1 MAFTKNTYSITL
13 DIKRRSP
20 QRPLLVEGDTAVQL
34 NVHLTD
40 DANPMDITG
49 LYVRVVF
56 RRSDGR
62 TVLVSESDDPLMLTV
77 TKDEGKVVID
87 VPRTC
92 YRDGDNFMEIQ
103 ILSDDPDAGDVMAT
117 TAALLLRARN
127 CLLTNEAVE
136 ESVEFPIL
144 QWFINALRD
153 MDVSVTTLE
162 AIQMATASLTL
173 SDGAYHLALG
183 IPRGA
188 SIISITFV
196 PSDNAL
202 VSDKLRFVFDNGYVT
217 TCDVPKFA
225 TQDWVSTQSFA
236 TQTWVTQQINTAL
249 TTALAGYVTPSDVA
263 NAIAASGHYTKP
275 AGGIPKSDLSSLVQL
290 SLSRADTALQAVPD
304 NSVTEA
310 KIADGAVS
318 NDKLAQ
324 MEPLTLKGN
333 NALQTDDAQ
342 DLSQAEVAAMFAMK
356 GATSSRNG
364 AAGFV
369 PQPLAGDEGKYLK
382 GDGTWAT
389 PSGGGAST
397 TDDVTIHLPQT
408 IVPLDTLSNG
418 DTVSEAMAQVNNLV
432 SEVADLD
439 ADKLD
444 TNGDGSSVYATRGSA
459 SINYGD
465 IPATDPVT
473 LRDLLRRLGGWYA
486 EINGKYA
493 KPAAGIPASDLAP
506 GVIPTIPVTSVNGQ
520 TGAVVLDAEDVGAQT
535 PYQTATITLGNRDWT
550 ITTPSTQTVTVT
562 GMTADSLVFV
572 EYSDTETEFTVTQ
585 AANALTFSANE
596 APSAD
601 VTVKVAWFKE
611 ASA

>member
-1 MAFTKNTYSITL
+1 MAFTKNTYNVTL

-34 NVHLTD
+34 IVHLTD

-77 TKDEGKVVID
+77 TKDEGRVVID

-117 TAALLLRARN
+117 TAALLIRARN

-173 SDGAYHLALG
+173 SNGAYHLALG

-225 TQDWVSTQSFA
+225 TQDWVYTQSFA
-236 TQTWVTQQINTAL
+236 TQTWVTHQINSAL
-249 TTALAGYVTPSDVA
+249 TTALAGYVTPANVA
-263 NAIAASGHYTKP
+263 DAIAASGHYTKP
-275 AGGIPKSDLSSLVQL
+275 AGGIPKTDLSSLVQL
-290 SLSRADTALQAVPD
+290 SLSRADSALQDMAVMEGATAQKNGTKGAVPAPQTTD
-304 NSVTEA
+304 V
-310 KIADGAVS
+310 
-318 NDKLAQ
+318 DK
-324 MEPLTLKGN
+324 
-333 NALQTDDAQ
+333 
-342 DLSQAEVAAMFAMK
+342 F
-356 GATSSRNG
+356 
-364 AAGFV
+364 
-369 PQPLAGDEGKYLK
+369 LK

-389 PSGGGAST
+389 PSGGGGGAST

-408 IVPLDTLSNG
+408 IVPIGTVSNG
-418 DTVSEAMAQVNNLV
+418 DLVSEAMAQVNNLV
-432 SEVADLD
+432 YAVEDLQD
-439 ADKLD
+439 DKLD
-444 TNGDGSSVYATRGSA
+444 TNGNGNSVTMTRDGTERSFLDV
-459 SINYGD
+459 
-465 IPATDPVT
+465 PV
-473 LRDLLRRLGGWYA
+473 
-486 EINGKYA
+486 N
-493 KPAAGIPASDLAP
+493 
-506 GVIPTIPVTSVNGQ
+506 
-520 TGAVVLDAEDVGAQT
+520 T
-535 PYQTATITLGNRDWT
+535 PITLKELANKLGAWFLAIKEKAESPT
-550 ITTPSTQTVTVT
+550 EVTVT
-562 GMTADSLVFV
+562 DIGAVTQVCEDNHIYYFRGELTSLILTEATGAREYMIVFNTGNTAPTVTFPTGV
-572 EYSDTETEFTVTQ
+572 EFPSSFTVE
-585 AANALTFSANE
+585 ANKRYEVSVRDQFA
-596 APSAD
+596 
-601 VTVKVAWFKE
+601 VAQSWE
-611 ASA
+611 EESR